1 MEVAPLLPP
10 IPLPNA
16 FQLPAPT
23 LDVPLVN
30 PPRWVLVPQRLK
42 DYPEPVAPQTESS
55 KKTEEE
61 EKPAERKVDPPLKE
75 KPPKLPQPPP
85 VTFHPL
91 PALPEQKLDTV
102 LNGPTEVTEE
112 NSITIPLIEV
122 EIPLPSNEIMIT
134 ASTTATVAAVAS
146 VGGALVAKTV
156 FDNVLQLIK
165 PVLKIVVNKL
175 QKVRGK
181 ETTTWARQRLKRRNK

>member
-16 FQLPAPT
+16 FQLPAPI

-55 KKTEEE
+55 KTTEEE
-61 EKPAERKVDPPLKE
+61 EPAEEKVDPPPKE
-75 KPPKLPQPPP
+75 PPPKLPPPPP
-85 VTFHPL
+85 VIFHPL
-91 PALPEQKLDTV
+91 PALPEQQLDTV
-102 LNGPTEVTEE
+102 LNGSTEVTEE

-156 FDNVLQLIK
+156 FDYVLQLIK
-165 PVLKIVVNKL
+165 PLLKIVVNKL

>member
-30 PPRWVLVPQRLK
+30 TPRWVLVPQRLK

-55 KKTEEE
+55 KTTEEE
-61 EKPAERKVDPPLKE
+61 EPAEEKVDPPPKE
-75 KPPKLPQPPP
+75 PPPKLPQPPP
-85 VTFHPL
+85 VIFHPL
-91 PALPEQKLDTV
+91 PALPEQQLDTV
-102 LNGPTEVTEE
+102 LPGPTEVTEE

-156 FDNVLQLIK
+156 FDYVLQLIK
-165 PVLKIVVNKL
+165 PLLKIVVNKL